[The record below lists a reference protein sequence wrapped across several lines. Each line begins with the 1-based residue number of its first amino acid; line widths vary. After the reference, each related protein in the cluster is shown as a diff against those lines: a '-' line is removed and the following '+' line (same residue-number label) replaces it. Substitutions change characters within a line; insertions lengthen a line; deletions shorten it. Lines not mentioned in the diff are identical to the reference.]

1 MTSAQENTKV
11 ERVVEAIEGL
21 TVAVAANVHG
31 GGDTHGSKFE
41 DVLHAREEVATALRE
56 FLQPT
61 LRVVGGRDTLTRNDV
76 VDFTNDPFQFGPPKK
91 Q

>member
-41 DVLHAREEVATALRE
+41 DVIGARKEVSEALHDFLR
-56 FLQPT
+56 PA
-61 LRVVGGRDTLTRNDV
+61 LRVVGGTD
-76 VDFTNDPFQFGPPKK
+76 K